1 MLFSLPNLVSKTT
14 SECTPW
20 TFHSHIPDE
29 VKGKA
34 GKKLRD
40 AWINNPETL
49 HQCYSGFEGLSAT
62 QRISEGAKGSAE
74 EGNPPFKLHAFI
86 ADIDCPVANE
96 ELAAGLSRIRISPA
110 YFERTLSGNARL
122 VWLLAEPVTFPS
134 RKFAIEFLEL
144 ALVRLKVDSIAPS
157 LDKPAWLEPN
167 RYYTNSCDFYALD
180 ENARVSKELTQGWML
195 EVAEK
200 HLWKKQKNAVAIP
213 LPVVFAEIEKKFPQ
227 HGWVGDFMEEAQGP
241 SFWLQGSVSP
251 KSAIV
256 KPTGLFT
263 FSSSAARSFY
273 SWQDLLGI
281 DFVKTYETEMLGAA
295 VKDLYFDGKN
305 YYRKDGYGEWKP
317 FTKEDC
323 IAHLSVTRGLNV
335 RMDGDRPS
343 EVSRAMEYL
352 RDWQAVNGAAPFVF
366 QPTGIVVKN
375 GTKFLNTHTRR
386 PLTPSP
392 LDQAGTASWGA
403 GGGFPFLS
411 RYFDGLFD
419 PHEQLPFFLSWLAR
433 FYRGAYEQ
441 NLESGQNVFLLG
453 PPAVGKTLLSQ
464 GILGMLMGGG
474 ADAEDYLLGKT
485 QFNSELFEVGIWTVD
500 DNSATIDPTTHRKFT
515 AMSKKMAANTTF
527 SYHAKFRVP
536 CSVDWLGRVVVT
548 ANDDEESAR
557 IVPDLSMSNIDKL
570 MLFRSAKTPPVVF
583 PPRRE
588 LLALL
593 RAELPHFGRFLL
605 EYSIPE
611 HCLST
616 SRFGI
621 RSYHEK
627 NLMLTAEQSSRSAG
641 FAEIVDDWKQN
652 YFAENPKLP
661 CWEGTSFQF
670 LRALNKD
677 QLGSAAGIRSLTADV
692 VSRQLA
698 TLRAKGFPLEIIP
711 QDTGGRVWRI
721 HRDELPSAVALPV
734 KAGG

>member
-14 SECTPW
+14 AECIPW
-20 TFHSHIPDE
+20 TFHSHVPDE

-40 AWINNPETL
+40 AWINSPETL
-49 HQCYSGFEGLSAT
+49 HQCYSGFEGLSGT

-74 EGNPPFKLHAFI
+74 EGNPPFKLHAFV
-86 ADIDCPVANE
+86 ADIDCPISND
-96 ELAAGLSRIRISPA
+96 ELAAGLQRIRIQPA

-122 VWLLAEPVTFPS
+122 LWLLEVPVTFPS

-144 ALVRLKVDSIAPS
+144 ALVRLKVDSIGPA

-180 ENARVSKELTQGWML
+180 ENARVSAELTQGWML

-200 HLWKKQKNAVAIP
+200 HHWKKQKNAVAIP

-227 HGWVGDFMEEAQGP
+227 HGWSGDFIEEAQGP
-241 SFWLQGSVSP
+241 SFWLAGSTSP

-256 KPTGLFT
+256 KPTGVFT
-263 FSSSAARSFY
+263 FSSSAAKSFY

-281 DFVKTYETEMLGAA
+281 DFVKTYETEMLGNA
-295 VKDLYFDGKN
+295 VKDLWHDGKN

-323 IAHLSVTRGLNV
+323 VSHLAVTRGLSS

-352 RDWQAVNGAAPFVF
+352 RDWQAVTGAAPFVF
-366 QPTGIVVKN
+366 QPTGVVTKN
-375 GTKFLNTHTRR
+375 GVKFLNTHTRR
-386 PLTPSP
+386 PLQP
-392 LDQAGTASWGA
+392 AGRGIRGAEWGP
-403 GGGFPFLS
+403 GGEFPFLS

-419 PHEQLPFFLSWLAR
+419 PAEQLPYFLSWLAR
-433 FYRGAYEQ
+433 FYRGAHDQ
-441 NLESGQNVFLLG
+441 NLESGQNIFLLG
-453 PPAVGKTLLSQ
+453 FPGVGKTFLSQ
-464 GILGMLMGGG
+464 GLLGMLMGGA

-485 QFNSELFEVGIWTVD
+485 QFNSELFEVGLWTVD
-500 DNSATIDPTTHRKFT
+500 DNSATVDPGTHRKFT

-570 MLFRSAKTPPVVF
+570 MLLRASKVAAVEF
-583 PPRRE
+583 PARRE
-588 LLALL
+588 LLAIL
-593 RAELPHFGRFLL
+593 RAELPHFARYLL
-605 EYSIPE
+605 DYNIPE

-627 NLMLTAEQSSRSAG
+627 SLMVTAEQSSRSAG
-641 FAEIVDDWKQN
+641 FSEIVEDWKQT
-652 YFAENPKLP
+652 YFGENPALP
-661 CWEGTSFQF
+661 HWEGTAYQF
-670 LRALNKD
+670 LKALNKD
-677 QLGSAAGIRSLTADV
+677 QLGTAAGIRSLTADV
-692 VSRQLA
+692 VGRQLA
-698 TLRAKGFPLEIIP
+698 TLRAKGFPLEIIESP
-711 QDTGGRVWRI
+711 TGSRIWRI
-721 HRDELPSAVALPV
+721 HREELPSATPLPV
-734 KAGG
+734 RA

>member
-1 MLFSLPNLVSKTT
+1 MLALPNLVSKTIA
-14 SECTPW
+14 ECTPW
-20 TFHSHIPDE
+20 TFQSHIPDD

-86 ADIDCPVANE
+86 ADIDCPVADE
-96 ELAAGLSRIRISPA
+96 ELAAGLSRIRIAPA

-122 VWLLAEPVTFPS
+122 IWLLESPVTFPS
-134 RKFAIEFLEL
+134 RKFAVEFLEL

-180 ENARVSKELTQGWML
+180 ENARVSKELTEGWML

-213 LPVVFAEIEKKFPQ
+213 LPVVFAEIEKKFPA
-227 HGWVGDFMEEAQGP
+227 HSWVGDFTEEAQGP
-241 SFWLQGSVSP
+241 SFWLPASTSP

-263 FSSSAARSFY
+263 FSSSAAKSFY

-281 DFVKTYETEMLGAA
+281 DFVKTYETEMLGKA
-295 VKDLYFDGKN
+295 VADLYFDGKN

-317 FTKEDC
+317 FSKEDC
-323 IAHLSVTRGLNV
+323 IAHLSVTRCLNP

-366 QPTGIVVKN
+366 QPTGIVVRN

-386 PLTPSP
+386 PLAPAPRDTESKW
-392 LDQAGTASWGA
+392 GTNGA
-403 GGGFPFLS
+403 FPFLS
-411 RYFDGLFD
+411 KYFDGLFD
-419 PHEQLPFFLSWLAR
+419 PAEQLPYFLSWLAR
-433 FYRGAYEQ
+433 FYRGAHDQ
-441 NLESGQNVFLLG
+441 NLESGQNIFLLG
-453 PPAVGKTLLSQ
+453 PPGVGKTFLSQ
-464 GILGMLMGGG
+464 GLLSMLMGGG

-485 QFNSELFEVGIWTVD
+485 QFNSDLFEVGIWTVD
-500 DNSATIDPTTHRKFT
+500 DNSATVDAATHRKFT
-515 AMSKKMAANTTF
+515 AMAKKMAANTTF

-570 MLFRSAKTPPVVF
+570 MLLRAAQKPPVEF

-588 LLALL
+588 LQ
-593 RAELPHFGRFLL
+593 RVMREELPHFARYLL
-605 EYSIPE
+605 DYDIPA
-611 HCLST
+611 HCRSS

-621 RSYHEK
+621 QSYHEK
-627 NLMLTAEQSSRSAG
+627 RLMVTAEQSSRSAG
-641 FAEIVDDWKQN
+641 FAEIVSDWKQT
-652 YFAENPKLP
+652 YFGENPALP
-661 CWEGTSFQF
+661 HWEGTSYQF
-670 LRALNKD
+670 LKALNKD
-677 QLGSAAGIRSLTADV
+677 QLGSAAGIRSISADT

-698 TLRAKGFPLEIIP
+698 TLRAKGFPLEIL
-711 QDTGGRVWRI
+711 TTEHGARLWRI
-721 HRDELPSAVALPV
+721 HRDELPKATPLPV
-734 KAGG
+734 KATG